1 MILLVIIVQQEDTA
15 RLTNRLVDQGFRLT
29 QINATGG
36 FLVSGSAML
45 LIGVEDERLSTV
57 VDTVEACCHTRTRL
71 MNATPMPSSMGV
83 PYVPTVSPI
92 EVLVGGA
99 VVFGVPV
106 QRFVR
111 LLGGT
116 AAPETDLSF
125 SIASDGNAAGGKSA
139 QLEKDAEMPIDSMMQ
154 PDAAAEHEQPATPS
168 TNLVVAIMQSDD
180 ADRVIPPLLAAEYRL
195 TRLNSSGGFFRR
207 GNATLLIGVEP
218 QQVEALLAII
228 QENCR
233 PRATPNPIHQGMPM
247 YGATIFVLNASH
259 FLRF

>member
-1 MILLVIIVQQEDTA
+1 MILFVIIVQQEDTA
-15 RLTNRLVDQGFRLT
+15 KLTNRLVDQGFRLT

-45 LIGVEDERLSTV
+45 LIGVEDERESTV
-57 VDTVEACCHTRTRL
+57 IDAVEACCQTRIRL

-83 PYVPTVSPI
+83 PYIPTVSPI

-106 QRFVR
+106 KRFVR
-111 LLGGT
+111 LLGGV
-116 AAPETDLSF
+116 AVPECDLSF
-125 SIASDGNAAGGKSA
+125 STASDVNLAGRTRA
-139 QLEKDAEMPIDSMMQ
+139 QLEKDAEMPIDPMMHAA
-154 PDAAAEHEQPATPS
+154 AAAEIEQPMMPS

-180 ADRVIPPLLAAEYRL
+180 ADTVIAALLAAEYRL

-218 QQVEALLAII
+218 AQVEQVLAII
-228 QENCR
+228 QSNCR
-233 PRATPNPIHQGMPM
+233 PRTTPNPIHQGMPM
-247 YGATIFVLNASH
+247 YGATIFVLGASH